1 MVSDLANL
9 RVPLHPVATRI
20 TQIQEANLPS
30 AASLPIVVTGD
41 AQKQSD
47 DNNKNTPPRKLAH
60 DQYIDHTRNHDLAA
74 LVSTRQLQLHLPAGS
89 FWEENLGICFSSSAR
104 QPISFT
110 SHGKSKTDLQK

>member
-60 DQYIDHTRNHDLAA
+60 DQYIDHTRNHDLTA
-74 LVSTRQLQLHLPAGS
+74 LVSTRQLQLHLPAGR
-89 FWEENLGICFSSSAR
+89 FWEENKYFLFAR
-104 QPISFT
+104 QV
-110 SHGKSKTDLQK
+110 KN